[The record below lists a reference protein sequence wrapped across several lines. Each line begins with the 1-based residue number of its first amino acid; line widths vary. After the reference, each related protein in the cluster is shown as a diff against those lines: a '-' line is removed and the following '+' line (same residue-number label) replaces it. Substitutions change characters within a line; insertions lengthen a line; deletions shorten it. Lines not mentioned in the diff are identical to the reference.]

1 MHREQLLPGDT
12 ALRFHDGLRK
22 LAGDPLARRELDLAM
37 HELDEGCRILR
48 SDGGDRGRPGWSER
62 HVDLD
67 AVLGASLEGGF
78 ERCDPLGAAPS
89 EVLDVEDLTRHAV
102 VHVRDFQTAEP
113 VLGNLLHLSAD
124 LIDVYLAVWPPP
136 PETRGRGLRRQAE
149 ALERGGLRERLHG
162 GACQGSRWRG
172 CREHGR
178 RRARGRQT
186 EERAAGHSRGAF
198 GWGTEWHTYLL

>member
-1 MHREQLLPGDT
+1 MVGIAAGQ
-12 ALRFHDGLRK
+12 DGPSVTSISTPCS
-22 LAGDPLARRELDLAM
+22 AP
-37 HELDEGCRILR
+37 
-48 SDGGDRGRPGWSER
+48 
-62 HVDLD
+62 
-67 AVLGASLEGGF
+67 AS
-78 ERCDPLGAAPS
+78 RAASSAAIHWGAAPS

-136 PETRGRGLRRQAE
+136 PEARGRGLRRQAE